1 RYDSFDQFLQRTA
14 PESSSI
20 NAERREE
27 QDLSGICSQFCMD
40 AMMEDPEESEKA
52 AGKEV
57 RKSGPWVM
65 RRTTA
70 EEEAEAGVKVVW
82 EEAAG

>member
-1 RYDSFDQFLQRTA
+1 MQRKASDPT
-14 PESSSI
+14 SV
-20 NAERREE
+20 NDERREE

-40 AMMEDPEESEKA
+40 AMVEDVEEGIHAS
-52 AGKEV
+52 GKEV
-57 RKSGPWVM
+57 RKSGSWVI